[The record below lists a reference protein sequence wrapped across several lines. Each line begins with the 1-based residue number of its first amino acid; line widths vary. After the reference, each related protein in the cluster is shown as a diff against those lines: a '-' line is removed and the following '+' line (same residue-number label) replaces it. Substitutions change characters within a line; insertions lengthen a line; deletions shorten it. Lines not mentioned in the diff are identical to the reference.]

1 MVCRYFTVKTVKV
14 VREWKVWEVVL
25 LTSLTLDK
33 KIAIWAKSIAQ
44 GHMARP
50 RIWSWLWIFC
60 LKTQGSFSHNRSCF
74 QQFYHEISFF
84 TIITVVSTGVTRS
97 FLFWKM
103 TSCALHFAKGMPS
116 RDSKQLLN
124 DHHIPGSNWALHM
137 LYPIA
142 SFPTLLWGRY

>member
-25 LTSLTLDK
+25 LTSLILDK
-33 KIAIWAKSIAQ
+33 KTAIWEKSIAP
-44 GHMARP
+44 GSMTRP
-50 RIWSWLWIFC
+50 RICYWSRIFC

-84 TIITVVSTGVTRS
+84 IIITVVSTGVTRS

-116 RDSKQLLN
+116 RDSQQLLN
-124 DHHIPGSNWALHM
+124 AHHIPGSTWACHM
-137 LYPIA
+137 LYPVA
-142 SFPTLLWGRY
+142 SLPISLWDRY